1 MIAVNKMDTIL
12 SKKLGLIAGDGELP
26 VRFAESAASQGFEV
40 VTISVTPTN
49 TGKLKSVCNKVFSK
63 GPGEVQAMID
73 IMKGQGVNQV
83 TFLGKVHKGLLFRPI
98 LDSRALKMMKDV
110 KRLNDDAVMLKIVSE
125 LEGENI
131 SVLDQTIFLK
141 EFFPKKGLIGK
152 IEPTKNQLNDI
163 EYGFQIAK
171 EIARIDLGQ
180 SVVVQDKMVL
190 AVETIEGTD
199 KTIERGCKMGSKG
212 AVVVKVSKPGQ
223 DKRFD
228 VPAVGLKTIQIM
240 KKHGAKVLAIEANE
254 TFAVEIDKM
263 IEFAN
268 KHKMVFIAV

>member
-1 MIAVNKMDTIL
+1 MDTIL
-12 SKKLGLIAGDGELP
+12 SKKIGLIAGEGELP
-26 VRFAESAASQGFEV
+26 LLYSESAAKQGFEV
-40 VTISVTPTN
+40 VAISVTPST
-49 TGKLKSVCNKVFSK
+49 TGKLKQACSRVYSK

-73 IMKGQGVNQV
+73 IMKGEGVNQI

-98 LDSRALKMMKDV
+98 LDARARRMMKDV
-110 KRLNDDAVMLKIVSE
+110 KRLNDDAVMLKIVDE
-125 LEGENI
+125 LDGEGI

-141 EFFPKKGLIGK
+141 DYFPQKGLLGN
-152 IEPTKNQLNDI
+152 IEPNESQLRDI
-163 EYGFQIAK
+163 EYGVYIAK
-171 EIARIDLGQ
+171 EIGRLDLGQ
-180 SVVVQDKMVL
+180 SVVVQDRMVL

-212 AVVVKVSKPGQ
+212 ATVVKVSKPEQ

-228 VPAVGLKTIQIM
+228 VPTVGLRTMHTM

-268 KHKMVFIAV
+268 KNKIVFIAV